1 MSSHIVLS
9 SLPLDSKYQIRYT
22 TVMDQELQPIT
33 APDSDTAALLA
44 FVERWELEQEIYAEF
59 G

>member
-1 MSSHIVLS
+1 MSMLCL
-9 SLPLDSKYQIRYT
+9 LPAALDSKYQLHYT
-22 TVMDQELQPIT
+22 TAMDQELQSTVVPE
-33 APDSDTAALLA
+33 SDDAALLA

>member
-1 MSSHIVLS
+1 MSMLCL
-9 SLPLDSKYQIRYT
+9 LPTVLDSKYHFCYT
-22 TVMDQELQPIT
+22 TVMDQELQSIVVPE
-33 APDSDTAALLA
+33 SDDAALLA